1 MRRRGASRRHIELEI
16 ALTGESMLGFFV
28 RWGSVERESKTGA
41 GPALLGQSRMEPA
54 GGVRRCRREG
64 RHI

>member
-41 GPALLGQSRMEPA
+41 GPALLGQSRME
-54 GGVRRCRREG
+54 CQQEE
-64 RHI
+64 